1 MAAYRVGLVRS
12 NITPEE
18 RRARL
23 AEAYRLILSWGNES
37 AAGDPEQETPAATT
51 RPSKGQR
58 VKEYT
63 R

>member
-1 MAAYRVGLVRS
+1 MAAYQVELVRS

-37 AAGDPEQETPAATT
+37 AAGNPDQETPAATT
-51 RPSKGQR
+51 RPPKGR
-58 VKEYT
+58 LVEEYT